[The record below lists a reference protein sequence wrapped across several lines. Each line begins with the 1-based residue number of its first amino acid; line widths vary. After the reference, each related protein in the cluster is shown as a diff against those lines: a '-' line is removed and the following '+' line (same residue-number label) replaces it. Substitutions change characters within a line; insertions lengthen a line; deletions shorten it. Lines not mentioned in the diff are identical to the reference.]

1 MLEKTPPFVAAV
13 VHVDAVERVSPS
25 FVRIVLAGDALRG
38 IGNPGRTFDQRIKL
52 VFPAAAGRAPVLPP
66 DTTDWY
72 AAWLAVPEAER
83 GTMRTYS
90 IREVRVEPD
99 GTTRLVVDFVL
110 HLVEG
115 ETGPASSWANAAE
128 AGHELLLVAP
138 RRGRFDGGGIEF
150 DTERTGRLLLAGDE
164 TAAPAIASILEDL
177 PRDAV
182 GAAFIEVP
190 ERADAL
196 AIDAPVG
203 IAVHWLARAGEAHGS
218 RLLPA
223 VLEHLGVAP
232 DRVRSPG
239 AADASRPASASSED
253 LLWETPSYS
262 GAGETVD
269 EPDAPGAAHSDDAFW
284 IAGESAVVTK
294 LRRHLVK
301 DLGIPRAQVAFM
313 GYWRRGV
320 AMKG

>member
-25 FVRIVLAGDALRG
+25 FMRIVLAGDALRG
-38 IGNPGRTFDQRIKL
+38 VGNPGRTYDQRIKL
-52 VFPAAAGRAPVLPP
+52 VFPAASGRAPVLPP
-66 DTTDWY
+66 DAADWY

-90 IREVRVEPD
+90 IREVRVERD
-99 GTTRLVVDFVL
+99 GTTRIVVDFVL

-115 ETGPASSWANAAE
+115 ETGPASLWANAAE
-128 AGHELLLVAP
+128 VGHELLLVAP

-150 DTERTGRLLLAGDE
+150 DIESTGRLLLAGDE

-177 PRDAV
+177 PRNAV
-182 GAAFIEVP
+182 GAAFVEVP
-190 ERADAL
+190 EHADAL
-196 AIDAPVG
+196 AIDAPSGVE
-203 IAVHWLARAGEAHGS
+203 VHWLARTGDAHGS

-223 VLEHLGVAP
+223 VLEHLGAAS
-232 DRVRSPG
+232 DRAGSPG
-239 AADASRPASASSED
+239 AAAIPRPTGAGGEE
-253 LLWETPSYS
+253 LLWETPRYS
-262 GAGETVD
+262 GAGEIV
-269 EPDAPGAAHSDDAFW
+269 DAPDEADAAGADDCIW
-284 IAGESAVVTK
+284 IAGESSVVTK